1 MGENEAGLDRAGCNY
16 TTLGLAIAL
25 LFAKFPNSNASTET
39 SQRLSG
45 SGSTVYSNSNVEDH
59 KRHIGGDMGR
69 GAGNAMYMPQGAM
82 TKLLE
87 VVKLP

>member
-1 MGENEAGLDRAGCNY
+1 MSPRSSLDGIGEALEISSRNPLS
-16 TTLGLAIAL
+16 TSLGNGDDAIQ
-25 LFAKFPNSNASTET
+25 T